1 MELKRDLKP
10 RHLRMIAIGG
20 AIGTGLFVATGA
32 SLSTAGPG
40 GAIAAYLIIGT
51 MVYFVMTSL
60 GEMAT
65 HMPIAGSFE
74 TYASRFIDPSVGFAL
89 GWNYWF
95 SWAITVASE
104 LAASALLMKFWFP
117 DVPSF
122 YWSAIFLAILFGLNY
137 LSTKAYGESEYW
149 FAGIKVGTII
159 IFLVVGTLM
168 VVGLLGDK
176 PVGFTNLTAGD
187 APFVGGWPAL
197 ISIMMIAGFSFQGTE
212 LVGIAAGESSDPK
225 RNVPRAIN
233 TVFWRIMIFYVGAIV
248 VVSCLIPYTD
258 PLLLKTGLENISV
271 SPFTLVFNRAGL
283 TIAASVM
290 NAVIL
295 TSVLSCG
302 NSGLYAATRM
312 LYAMAKEK
320 KAPKI
325 LNKVNRRGVPI
336 NALLVTTGVGMF
348 AFLMSLF
355 GDGVVYI
362 WLLNAS
368 GLTGFIIWLG
378 IAVSHYRFR
387 KAWVLQ
393 GKPLSDL
400 KYKARLFPVG
410 PIFAFILC
418 TVVILGQALPYISGG
433 KISWGGLLA
442 TFIGLII
449 FFGCWPIYKIVM
461 KTKVVKLKDCNLE
474 EIK

>member
-1 MELKRDLKP
+1 MELKSNLKP

-40 GAIAAYLIIGT
+40 GAIAAYLVIGI

-65 HMPIAGSFE
+65 HMPVAGSFE
-74 TYASRFIDPSVGFAL
+74 TYASRFVDPSVGFAL

-117 DVPSF
+117 EVPSI
-122 YWSAIFLAILFGLNY
+122 YWSAMFLAILFGLNY

-149 FAGIKVGTII
+149 FAGIKVVTII
-159 IFLVVGTLM
+159 IFLIVGTLM
-168 VVGLLGDK
+168 IIGLQGNQH
-176 PVGFTNLTAGD
+176 VGFSNLTVGE
-187 APFVGGWPAL
+187 APFVGGWAAL
-197 ISIMMIAGFSFQGTE
+197 LSIMMIAGFSFQGTE
-212 LVGIAAGESSDPK
+212 LVGIAAGESENPQK
-225 RNVPRAIN
+225 NVPRAIN
-233 TVFWRIMIFYVGAIV
+233 TVFWRILLFYIGAIFV
-248 VVSCLIPYTD
+248 ISCLIPYTD
-258 PLLLKTGLENISV
+258 TLLLKTGLEHISV
-271 SPFTLVFNRAGL
+271 SPFTLVFKQAGL
-283 TIAASVM
+283 TVAASVM

-312 LYAMAKEK
+312 MYALAKEK

-325 LNKVNRRGVPI
+325 LTKINRRGVPI
-336 NALLVTTGVGMF
+336 AALLTTTGVGMF

-393 GKPLSDL
+393 GKPLSEL
-400 KYKARLFPVG
+400 KYKARLYPLG
-410 PIFAFILC
+410 PIIAFILC
-418 TVVILGQALPYISGG
+418 TLVILGQALPFITGERTD
-433 KISWGGLLA
+433 WLGLLA
-442 TFIGLII
+442 TYIGLII
-449 FFGCWPIYKIVM
+449 FFGCWPLYKIIN
-461 KTKVVKLKDCNLE
+461 KTKVVKLRECNLE

>member
-74 TYASRFIDPSVGFAL
+74 TYASRFVDPAVGFAL

-159 IFLVVGTLM
+159 IFLIVGTLM
-168 VVGLLGDK
+168 IVGLMGDHQ
-176 PVGFTNLTAGD
+176 VGFSNLTMGD

-212 LVGIAAGESSDPK
+212 PVGIAAAESSDPNAHSCTMFFLK
-225 RNVPRAIN
+225 PPTISAAPRMKM
-233 TVFWRIMIFYVGAIV
+233 R
-248 VVSCLIPYTD
+248 
-258 PLLLKTGLENISV
+258 
-271 SPFTLVFNRAGL
+271 TLAQV
-283 TIAASVM
+283 
-290 NAVIL
+290 
-295 TSVLSCG
+295 
-302 NSGLYAATRM
+302 
-312 LYAMAKEK
+312 
-320 KAPKI
+320 
-325 LNKVNRRGVPI
+325 RRGFMETLHGSWQSQSPRQCWI
-336 NALLVTTGVGMF
+336 IQNAAVG
-348 AFLMSLF
+348 S
-355 GDGVVYI
+355 
-362 WLLNAS
+362 
-368 GLTGFIIWLG
+368 
-378 IAVSHYRFR
+378 
-387 KAWVLQ
+387 
-393 GKPLSDL
+393 
-400 KYKARLFPVG
+400 
-410 PIFAFILC
+410 
-418 TVVILGQALPYISGG
+418 
-433 KISWGGLLA
+433 
-442 TFIGLII
+442 
-449 FFGCWPIYKIVM
+449 
-461 KTKVVKLKDCNLE
+461 
-474 EIK
+474 